1 MIPAVVLAAG
11 ASRRM
16 GSPKAL
22 LQLGGRT
29 FVLTVVEALTAAGIT
44 NIFVIVRD
52 ETHDAIAVALTDT
65 PGARLVV
72 NTRAD
77 DGQLSSLITGL
88 DTADAPGVSGVLV
101 TLVDVPLVMPATVR
115 TLVARAGSS
124 PSPILRVV
132 HGGRHG
138 HPVIYKREVFAALRA
153 ADPAV
158 GAKAVMRSVGVEDI
172 DVDDPGI
179 LQDFDTPEDYRSLL
193 TRKHPTRK

>member
-16 GSPKAL
+16 GRPKAL

-29 FVLTVVEALTAAGIT
+29 FVRAIVDTLTMAGIT
-44 NIFVIVRD
+44 DIFVIVRD
-52 ETHDAIAVALTDT
+52 DTRDAIAAALPDR
-65 PGARLVV
+65 PGVRLVV
-72 NTRAD
+72 NTRAEE
-77 DGQLSSLITGL
+77 GQLSSLITGL

-101 TLVDVPLVMPATVR
+101 TLVDVPLVTPATVR
-115 TLVARAGSS
+115 TLIARAGSS
-124 PSPILRVV
+124 ASPILRAV
-132 HGGRHG
+132 HRGRHG
-138 HPVIYKREVFAALRA
+138 HPVIYRREVFAALRA

-193 TRKHPTRK
+193 TRRIPNP

>member
-1 MIPAVVLAAG
+1 MIPAIVLAAG

-16 GSPKAL
+16 GTPKAL
-22 LQLGGRT
+22 LPLGDRT
-29 FVLTVVEALTAAGIT
+29 FILAVVDALTAAEVT

-52 ETHDAIAVALTDT
+52 ETRDAIAAALGGVA
-65 PGARLVV
+65 AVRVVV

-101 TLVDVPLVMPATVR
+101 TLVDVPLIRPSTMR
-115 TLVARAGSS
+115 TLIARADAS
-124 PSPILRVV
+124 PAAILRAV
-132 HGGRHG
+132 HRGRHG

-158 GAKAVMRSVGVEDI
+158 GAKAVMRAIPVEDVE
-172 DVDDPGI
+172 VDDPGV
-179 LQDFDTPEDYRSLL
+179 LQDFDTPEDYRRLL
-193 TRKHPTRK
+193 TGEAPTGK

>member
-16 GSPKAL
+16 GHPKAL

-29 FVLTVVEALTAAGIT
+29 FVGAIVDTLTMAGVT
-44 NIFVIVRD
+44 DIFVIVRD
-52 ETHDAIAVALTDT
+52 DTRDAIAAALPDRS
-65 PGARLVV
+65 GVRLVV
-72 NTRAD
+72 NTHAEE
-77 DGQLSSLITGL
+77 GQLSSLVTGL

-101 TLVDVPLVMPATVR
+101 TLVDVPLVTPATVR
-115 TLVARAGSS
+115 TLIARAGSS
-124 PSPILRVV
+124 ASPILRAV
-132 HGGRHG
+132 HRGRHG
-138 HPVIYKREVFAALRA
+138 HPVIYRREVFAALRA

-193 TRKHPTRK
+193 TRRIPNP

>member
-1 MIPAVVLAAG
+1 MIPAIVLAAG

-16 GSPKAL
+16 GTPKAL
-22 LQLGGRT
+22 LPLGDRT
-29 FVLTVVEALTAAGIT
+29 FILAAVDALTAAEVT

-52 ETHDAIAVALTDT
+52 ETRDAIAAALGGVA
-65 PGARLVV
+65 AVRVVV

-101 TLVDVPLVMPATVR
+101 TLVDVPLIRPSTIR
-115 TLVARAGSS
+115 TLLARADAS
-124 PSPILRVV
+124 PAAILRAV
-132 HGGRHG
+132 HRGRHG

-158 GAKAVMRSVGVEDI
+158 GAKAVMRAIPVEDVE
-172 DVDDPGI
+172 VDDPGV
-179 LQDFDTPEDYRSLL
+179 LQDFDTPEDYRRLL
-193 TRKHPTRK
+193 TGEAPNR